1 MKHSKDEVTNKGIS
15 SERTNILHR
24 ISLRL
29 LLAFILIPIFP
40 LSAETINEY
49 EPSKFEYFLFYFIF
63 MPGLF
68 LVFVYVFIKLWH
80 EVKAPEAI
88 KEFKE
93 EFKKIDNPLGP
104 LKDLK
109 VFYKKPRKKRK

>member
-1 MKHSKDEVTNKGIS
+1 MVGIVDEITNKGIS
-15 SERTNILHR
+15 SERTNILHC

-63 MPGLF
+63 MPGLVLF
-68 LVFVYVFIKLWH
+68 FVYAFITVWN
-80 EVKAPEAI
+80 EVKPLEPL
-88 KEFKE
+88 KEL
-93 EFKKIDNPLGP
+93 KKIDNPLGP

>member
-15 SERTNILHR
+15 SERTNILHC

-29 LLAFILIPIFP
+29 LLTFILIPIFP

-93 EFKKIDNPLGP
+93 DKALII
-104 LKDLK
+104 
-109 VFYKKPRKKRK
+109 KRFEEAYGLRYVE